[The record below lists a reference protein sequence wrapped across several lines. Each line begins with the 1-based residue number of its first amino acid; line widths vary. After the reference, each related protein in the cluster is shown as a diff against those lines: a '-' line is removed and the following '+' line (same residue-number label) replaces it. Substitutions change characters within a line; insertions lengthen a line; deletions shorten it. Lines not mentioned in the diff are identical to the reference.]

1 MISDQ
6 LTRWMYR
13 GGRPNAL
20 ARAMN
25 DVSAAL
31 HAVGIAPNYLVT
43 LQVSGRRS
51 GRPIA
56 FPLVMVVCDGDRYLV
71 SMLGSNVSWVCNLRA
86 ANGYALLRH
95 GRTEHVQLQEVA
107 VEQRAPVLKAYLRR
121 APRARPH
128 IPVATD
134 APLAEFNAIAA
145 QFPVFRVEVAS

>member
-51 GRPIA
+51 RRPIA

-71 SMLGSNVSWVCNLRA
+71 SMLGSNVSWVRNLRA
-86 ANGYALLRH
+86 ADGYALLRH
-95 GRTEHVQLQEVA
+95 GRTEHVQSA
-107 VEQRAPVLKAYLRR
+107 GGRRGAAGSRAESLPATGT
-121 APRARPH
+121 ARGR
-128 IPVATD
+128 T
-134 APLAEFNAIAA
+134 
-145 QFPVFRVEVAS
+145 FR